1 MDIVYTKRNFY
12 PDEIRVLKTLKKQK
26 EKERGGRVKLYY
38 FFIAGLLGVGL
49 TYITAILP
57 DSIWTFIFGTLA
69 VLAFAFI
76 VLGAYEMYKS
86 KKRCRA
92 FLYQLNSII
101 DKAEVSVCRINAKR
115 IAIAPEYEDESD
127 LYIIEL
133 GENEVLHLWDAQ
145 YNLKKKFPCLD
156 FDIYGEEFSMLTG
169 RQIYPLSGKVEP
181 LQISSRA
188 KWNFMKEHEIAG
200 HLEIEKVSFDAL
212 LEKYTSCA

>member
-26 EKERGGRVKLYY
+26 EKERGGRIKLYH

-57 DSIWTFIFGTLA
+57 DSFWTFIFGTLA

-86 KKRCRA
+86 KKRCRE

-101 DKAEVSVCRINAKR
+101 DKGVVSVCRINAKR

-188 KWNFMKEHEIAG
+188 KWNFMKQYEIPE
-200 HLEIEKVSFDAL
+200 HLEIEKISFDTI

>member
-26 EKERGGRVKLYY
+26 EKERGGRVKLYH

-49 TYITAILP
+49 TYIAAILP

-76 VLGAYEMYKS
+76 VLGIYEMYKS

-92 FLYQLNSII
+92 FMHQLNSII
-101 DKAEVSVCRINAKR
+101 DKGVVSVCRMNAKR

-188 KWNFMKEHEIAG
+188 KWNFMKEHEIAK

>member
-26 EKERGGRVKLYY
+26 EKERGGRIKLYH

-86 KKRCRA
+86 KKRCRE

-101 DKAEVSVCRINAKR
+101 DKGVVSVCRINAKR

-188 KWNFMKEHEIAG
+188 KWNFMKQYEIPE
-200 HLEIEKVSFDAL
+200 HLEIEKISFDTI